1 MSDLCEIRSALKSS
15 NDPAIRK
22 LFGKLNTAYPFN
34 YSAEQF
40 NNEAPL
46 LLSYLGI
53 QMSKQSGSNDIEM
66 RILFDGPNRSVFQE
80 CLFYTFQPK
89 KIHRYDIFQG
99 LITSDHIKG
108 AER

>member
-1 MSDLCEIRSALKSS
+1 MRELCEIRSALKSAH
-15 NDPAIRK
+15 DPAIRK

-34 YSAEQF
+34 YSAERF

-46 LLSYLGI
+46 LLSYLSI
-53 QMSKQSGSNDIEM
+53 EMTRQSGSHDMEM

-80 CLFYTFQPK
+80 CLKNTFQPK

-99 LITSDHIKG
+99 LITSDHIRG
-108 AER
+108 ANR